1 MSGLRDWLSEDVK
14 SSNTSRPALD
24 VIEQNESVYSEY
36 DDFHFKEAED
46 LQREYDHFIYR
57 KHLFVI
63 GCFLATFVA
72 VGLIITQGEYN
83 LSFFEVYRIIGNHIL
98 NGAPPTTEPLE
109 YMKDH
114 VIWNL
119 RLPRVIVAI
128 VAGLG
133 LAVAGA
139 VMQSTLKNPMAD
151 PYTTG
156 VSAGAAFG
164 ATISII
170 LGINLIS
177 YDFGLVLNA
186 FMFSLIPAA
195 LIVVI
200 SKKKSMSSTSM
211 ILAGLAVM
219 YIFNACTT
227 ALKLA
232 AEPDALSALYRWQV
246 GSLNNMLWSDV
257 PVMLAVTISG
267 SIVVML
273 LSNKINILSSGDDTA
288 NSLGIDASRLRA
300 ICIVI
305 VSLVTA
311 SIVAFTG
318 TIGFIGLVSPHVARI
333 FIGSDN
339 KYLIPASAAFG
350 GLLLLV
356 SDYIGRTIMSPS
368 VLEVGV
374 VTAFIGGPMF
384 LYLILKQR
392 KEVWT

>member
-356 SDYIGRTIMSPS
+356 SDYIGRTS
-368 VLEVGV
+368 L
-374 VTAFIGGPMF
+374 
-384 LYLILKQR
+384 
-392 KEVWT
+392 